1 MNRLAITF
9 VVGVVAITVAPS
21 HGRAAEQAKIR
32 LWPGQPPGPEVHLG
46 EEKDMTGPKDGLVAG
61 KPVIRIGNV
70 STPTLMVFKST
81 AATTD
86 TAVIVAPGGGHRI
99 VAWDLEGTEVAE
111 WLNGL
116 GVTAFVLKYRVPA
129 RSKDKPWESA
139 VQDAH
144 RAVRLVRSRAAEFG
158 VAADKIGLLGF
169 SAGGQT
175 TAMACVLH
183 SQETYPPVDEADRLP
198 ARPDFAALVY
208 PGGLLNRDATA
219 LADNVVVNE
228 TLPPM
233 FFAQPFPDFG
243 RVENSLLFAAAL
255 KKAGVPAEVHVHAT
269 GGHGYGLRRTA
280 EPCTHW
286 PDACETWMRRMGW
299 LPKTP

>member
-1 MNRLAITF
+1 MNGFARGFSVGILAL
-9 VVGVVAITVAPS
+9 AVAPGPLQS
-21 HGRAAEQAKIR
+21 AEPVEIR
-32 LWPGQPPGPEVHLG
+32 LWPGPPPGPEVQLG
-46 EEKDMTGPKDGLVAG
+46 EEKNMTGPKDGLVAG

-70 STPTLMVFKST
+70 SSPTLTIFKPT
-81 AATTD
+81 AAATGA
-86 TAVIVAPGGGHRI
+86 AVIVAPGGGHRI

-111 WLNGL
+111 WLNGI

-129 RSKDKPWESA
+129 RNRDKPWESA

-144 RAVRLVRSRAAEFG
+144 RAVRLVRNRAAEFG

-183 SQETYPPVDEADRLP
+183 AQETYPRVDEVDSGS
-198 ARPDFAALVY
+198 ARPDFAALIY
-208 PGGLLNRDATA
+208 PGGLLNSDSTA
-219 LADNVVVNE
+219 LADHVVVNE

-299 LPKTP
+299 LPMDP

>member
-1 MNRLAITF
+1 MSRLP
-9 VVGVVAITVAPS
+9 VAIMIGAVALTVSP
-21 HGRAAEQAKIR
+21 GDMRAAEPAEIR
-32 LWPGQPPGPEVHLG
+32 LWPGQPPGPAVELG
-46 EEKDMTGPKDGLVAG
+46 EEHDMTGPKDGLVAG

-70 STPTLMVFKST
+70 STPTLTVFKP
-81 AATTD
+81 AAPATD

-116 GVTAFVLKYRVPA
+116 GVTAFVLKYRVPV
-129 RSKDKPWESA
+129 RNKDKPWESA

-144 RAVRLVRSRAAEFG
+144 RAVRLVRGRAGEFG

-183 SQETYPPVDEADRLP
+183 AEETYPRVDDVDAIS
-198 ARPDFAALVY
+198 ARPDFAAVVY
-208 PGGLLNRDATA
+208 PGGLLNRDATG
-219 LADNVVVNE
+219 LADYVVVNE

-243 RVENSLLFAAAL
+243 RIENSLFFAAAL

-299 LPKTP
+299 LPKAE